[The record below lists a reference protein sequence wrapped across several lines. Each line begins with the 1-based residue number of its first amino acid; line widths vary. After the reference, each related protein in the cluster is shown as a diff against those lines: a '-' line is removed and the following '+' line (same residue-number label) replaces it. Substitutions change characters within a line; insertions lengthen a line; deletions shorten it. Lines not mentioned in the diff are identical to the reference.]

1 MNYYRREVL
10 KKFVLISTSPDLRRY
25 ISSLMQSRWEEVGKK
40 KKLAQATTSAS
51 HGVVVLADAYLQA
64 KIKVEGRVR
73 ARKTKS

>member
-25 ISSLMQSRWEEVGKK
+25 ISSLMQPRWEEVGK

-64 KIKVEGRVR
+64 KIQVEGRVR